1 MNGKKIMN
9 DELVDDFIASFQMLL
24 QEFCMGCDEEE
35 LQFLK
40 ENITERFT
48 DGKYDLVH
56 DINNFL

>member
-1 MNGKKIMN
+1 MN
-9 DELVDDFIASFQMLL
+9 DELVDDFIASFQMPL

-48 DGKYDLVH
+48 DGNYDLVH